1 MKVWDLATRL
11 YHWLQAA
18 LFIALMASGF
28 SGNGPHV
35 QLGLALFTLILW
47 RLIWGYV
54 GSETSRFRQF
64 LRSPKAVVRYM
75 MGKASAQPGHNPAGG
90 WMVVAMITALLL
102 QCVSGLALAGMLDN
116 LPLAEIWLTDGLFNM
131 LEVVHLTL
139 ANVLPVLI
147 ALHVGA
153 IIVYKL
159 RAKPLT
165 WAMVTG
171 VQKGVFEYPALLFV
185 SQLRALLVLVIAT
198 SVTMTIIAFSL

>member
-1 MKVWDLATRL
+1 MCIRDRV
-11 YHWLQAA
+11 
-18 LFIALMASGF
+18 
-28 SGNGPHV
+28 
-35 QLGLALFTLILW
+35 
-47 RLIWGYV
+47 
-54 GSETSRFRQF
+54 
-64 LRSPKAVVRYM
+64 
-75 MGKASAQPGHNPAGG
+75 
-90 WMVVAMITALLL
+90 
-102 QCVSGLALAGMLDN
+102 
-116 LPLAEIWLTDGLFNM
+116 WLTVGLFNL

-139 ANVLPVLI
+139 VNVLPVLI

-171 VQKGVFEYPALLFV
+171 VQKGVSQYPTLLFV